1 MEQSLGCPTK
11 GLLHYNTPA
20 PYTNVELCDL
30 HISLYQE
37 YRSPMDTV
45 DDDASGTT
53 LSACYF
59 HHKVQ
64 STYCQQVSL
73 QTFVSTEWLEDW
85 SQSMLEGQNV
95 TACGICEKDF
105 FLWPQYKYSLGK
117 WSKGSYRELAI

>member
-11 GLLHYNTPA
+11 GLLNYNTPA
-20 PYTNVELCDL
+20 PNNNVELYDL
-30 HISLYQE
+30 HISYQE

-59 HHKVQ
+59 HYKVQ

-73 QTFVSTEWLEDW
+73 QTFVSTE
-85 SQSMLEGQNV
+85 
-95 TACGICEKDF
+95 C
-105 FLWPQYKYSLGK
+105 
-117 WSKGSYRELAI
+117 